1 MSYFR
6 AATFYG
12 KYWTKTSD
20 ALQTNVKRD
29 LSDEFYSRHSLRC
42 MTLPEALCFYSQFQR
57 SFIMLDKRDKSTHY
71 AINIFTKPNISVEDP
86 TLSWS
91 PGIMYALHQ
100 ATGPHGWRN
109 LSTSLRFQLWYI
121 SEAISNWT
129 GQTRSNLDAHDRYR
143 SIVELY
149 MILYTISMTG
159 K

>member
-100 ATGPHGWRN
+100 ATWPAWMAKPLNEPAVPALVYIRGN
-109 LSTSLRFQLWYI
+109 L
-121 SEAISNWT
+121 
-129 GQTRSNLDAHDRYR
+129 
-143 SIVELY
+143 ELNRTDP
-149 MILYTISMTG
+149 LKPRCS
-159 K
+159 